1 VIADIQANLPA
12 LDAVIADVGEVDAWW
27 HAGDVVGIGPHPNE
41 VVERLREIGAVG
53 VVGNHDRAVF
63 GGPDWDR
70 LDKDFLRAPLQ
81 LARDRLTPASLAWLG
96 ALPETIVIEGFTIV
110 HASPTDPLWE
120 YVTTPEQAARALE
133 LIGTAHG
140 LHGHT
145 HVPAN
150 WEMPLQTDGA
160 RAGATRAGPTV
171 PGPTVAGP
179 LGPGPIALAGAR
191 HYLNPGSVG
200 LPRDGD
206 PRASLMI
213 LDLEAGTAEF
223 RRVGYDIDAT
233 ARDIRAANLPEYLA
247 TRIYEGR

>member
-1 VIADIQANLPA
+1 MGD
-12 LDAVIADVGEVDAWW
+12 VDAWW
-27 HAGDVVGIGPHPNE
+27 HAGDVVGIGPHPNQ
-41 VVERLREIGAVG
+41 VVERLRELGAIG

-81 LARDRLTPASLAWLG
+81 LARDTLTPASLAWLE
-96 ALPETIVIEGFTIV
+96 ALPETIVIDGFTII

-120 YVTTPEQAARALE
+120 YVTTPEQAGRSLK
-133 LIGTAHG
+133 LIGTKHG
-140 LHGHT
+140 IHGHT

-150 WEMPLQTDGA
+150 WEMPLD
-160 RAGATRAGPTV
+160 AGASAAGSPV
-171 PGPTVAGP
+171 AATVAGP
-179 LGPGPIALAGAR
+179 TGPGPIALAGFR

-206 PRASLMI
+206 PRASLI
-213 LDLEAGTAEF
+213 VLDLIAGTAEF
-223 RRVGYDIDAT
+223 RRVAYDIDAT
-233 ARDIRAANLPEYLA
+233 ARDIRAANLPEFLA

>member
-1 VIADIQANLPA
+1 
-12 LDAVIADVGEVDAWW
+12 VDAWW

-41 VVERLREIGAVG
+41 VVERLRELGAVG

-81 LARDRLTPASLAWLG
+81 LARDTLTPASLAWLE
-96 ALPETIVIEGFTIV
+96 ALPETIVIEGFTII

-133 LIGTAHG
+133 LIGTVHG
-140 LHGHT
+140 IHGHT

-150 WEMPLQTDGA
+150 WEMPLHADGA
-160 RAGATRAGPTV
+160 VADATR
-171 PGPTVAGP
+171 AGP
-179 LGPGPIALAGAR
+179 LGPGPIALGGAR

-206 PRASLMI
+206 PRASLI
-213 LDLEAGTAEF
+213 VLDLVAGTAEF
-223 RRVGYDIDAT
+223 RRVAYDIDAT
-233 ARDIRAANLPEYLA
+233 ARDIRAAHLPEYLA

>member
-1 VIADIQANLPA
+1 
-12 LDAVIADVGEVDAWW
+12 
-27 HAGDVVGIGPHPNE
+27 
-41 VVERLREIGAVG
+41 

-81 LARDRLTPASLAWLG
+81 LARDRLTPASLAWLE
-96 ALPETIVIEGFTIV
+96 ALPEVIVIEGFTII

-120 YVTTPEQAARALE
+120 YVTTPEQAGRSLE

-140 LHGHT
+140 IHGHT

-150 WEMPLQTDGA
+150 WEMPLSTGI
-160 RAGATRAGPTV
+160 GT
-171 PGPTVAGP
+171 TVAGP
-179 LGPGPIALAGAR
+179 PASGSTLAGPRGPEPISLAGAR

-206 PRASLMI
+206 PRASLI
-213 LDLEAGTAEF
+213 VLDLAAGTAEF
-223 RRVGYDIDAT
+223 RRVAYDIDAT
-233 ARDIRAANLPEYLA
+233 ARDIRAAHLPEFLA

>member
-1 VIADIQANLPA
+1 
-12 LDAVIADVGEVDAWW
+12 
-27 HAGDVVGIGPHPNE
+27 VGIGPHPNE
-41 VVERLREIGAVG
+41 VVERLREIGAIG

-81 LARDRLTPASLAWLG
+81 LARDQLTPASLAWLK
-96 ALPETIVIEGFTIV
+96 ALPETIVVDGFTII

-120 YVTTPEQAARALE
+120 YVTTPEQAGRSLE
-133 LIGTAHG
+133 LIGTQHG
-140 LHGHT
+140 IHGHT

-150 WEMPLQTDGA
+150 WEMPLDTD
-160 RAGATRAGPTV
+160 AGAMVSAAARSAASS
-171 PGPTVAGP
+171 TVAGP
-179 LGPGPIALAGAR
+179 TGPGPISLAGMR

-206 PRASLMI
+206 PRASLII
-213 LDLEAGTAEF
+213 LDLAVGTAEF
-223 RRVGYDIDAT
+223 RRVAYDIDAT
-233 ARDIRAANLPEYLA
+233 ARDIRAAHLPEYLA

>member
-1 VIADIQANLPA
+1 
-12 LDAVIADVGEVDAWW
+12 VGEVDAWW

-41 VVERLREIGAVG
+41 VVERMREIGATG

-81 LARDRLTPASLAWLG
+81 LARDTLTPASLAWLE
-96 ALPETIVIEGFTIV
+96 ALPEMIVIEGFTII

-120 YVTTPEQAARALE
+120 YVTTPEQAGRALD
-133 LIGTAHG
+133 LIGTQHG

-150 WEMPLQTDGA
+150 WEMPLGA
-160 RAGATRAGPTV
+160 DESGAAG
-171 PGPTVAGP
+171 AGP
-179 LGPGPIALAGAR
+179 LGPGPIFLASAR

-206 PRASLMI
+206 PRASLII
-213 LDLEAGTAEF
+213 LDLIAGTAEF
-223 RRVGYDIDAT
+223 RRVAYDIDAT
-233 ARDIRAANLPEYLA
+233 ARAIRAANLPEYLA

>member
-1 VIADIQANLPA
+1 M
-12 LDAVIADVGEVDAWW
+12 
-27 HAGDVVGIGPHPNE
+27 
-41 VVERLREIGAVG
+41 
-53 VVGNHDRAVF
+53 F

-81 LARDRLTPASLAWLG
+81 LARDTLTPASLAWLD
-96 ALPETIVIEGFTIV
+96 ALPETMVIEDFTII

-120 YVTTPEQAARALE
+120 YVTTPEQAGHALE
-133 LIGTAHG
+133 LIGTQHG

-150 WEMPLQTDGA
+150 WEMPLPGA
-160 RAGATRAGPTV
+160 TTTGDPTLPGPAIAGAGRGAAGS
-171 PGPTVAGP
+171 TVAGP
-179 LGPGPIALAGAR
+179 MGPGPMALAGAR

-206 PRASLMI
+206 PRASLVV

-223 RRVGYDIDAT
+223 RRVAYDIDAT

>member
-1 VIADIQANLPA
+1 
-12 LDAVIADVGEVDAWW
+12 
-27 HAGDVVGIGPHPNE
+27 
-41 VVERLREIGAVG
+41 
-53 VVGNHDRAVF
+53 VF

-81 LARDRLTPASLAWLG
+81 LARDRLTPASLAWLE
-96 ALPETIVIEGFTIV
+96 ALPVTIVIDGFTII

-120 YVTTPEQAARALE
+120 YVTTPDQAGRALE
-133 LIGTAHG
+133 LISTQHG

-150 WEMPLQTDGA
+150 WVMPLPTS
-160 RAGATRAGPTV
+160 AGAT
-171 PGPTVAGP
+171 VAGN
-179 LGPGPIALAGAR
+179 LGPGPIDLAGAR

-206 PRASLMI
+206 PRASLVI

-223 RRVGYDIDAT
+223 RRVAYDIDAT
-233 ARDIRAANLPEYLA
+233 ARAIRAANLPEFLA

>member
-1 VIADIQANLPA
+1 
-12 LDAVIADVGEVDAWW
+12 VGEVGGWW

-41 VVERLREIGAVG
+41 VVERLRQLGAIG

-81 LARDRLTPASLAWLG
+81 LARDTLTPASLAWLES
-96 ALPETIVIEGFTIV
+96 LPETIVMEGFTII

-120 YVTTPEQAARALE
+120 YVTTPEQAGAALE
-133 LIGTAHG
+133 LIGTQHG
-140 LHGHT
+140 IHGHT

-150 WEMPLQTDGA
+150 WVVPLGA
-160 RAGATRAGPTV
+160 SSEAGSPGADAGSGHALGTPAMTMAETAPAT
-171 PGPTVAGP
+171 TVAGP
-179 LGPGPIALAGAR
+179 TGPGTIELAGAR
-191 HYLNPGSVG
+191 HYHNPGSVG

-206 PRASLMI
+206 PRASVI
-213 LDLEAGTAEF
+213 LLDPVAGTAVF
-223 RRVGYDIDAT
+223 RRVAYDIDAT
-233 ARDIRAANLPEYLA
+233 ARAIRAANLPEFLA

>member
-1 VIADIQANLPA
+1 M
-12 LDAVIADVGEVDAWW
+12 
-27 HAGDVVGIGPHPNE
+27 GIGPHPNE
-41 VVERLREIGAVG
+41 VVERLREIGAIG

-81 LARDRLTPASLAWLG
+81 LARDQLTPASLAWLK
-96 ALPETIVIEGFTIV
+96 ALPETIVVDGFTII

-120 YVTTPEQAARALE
+120 YVTTPEQAGRSLE
-133 LIGTAHG
+133 LIGTQHG
-140 LHGHT
+140 IHGHT

-150 WEMPLQTDGA
+150 WEMPLDTD
-160 RAGATRAGPTV
+160 AGAMVSAAARSAASS
-171 PGPTVAGP
+171 TVAGP
-179 LGPGPIALAGAR
+179 TGPGPISLAGMR

-206 PRASLMI
+206 PRASLII
-213 LDLEAGTAEF
+213 LDLAVGTAEF
-223 RRVGYDIDAT
+223 RRVAYDIDAT
-233 ARDIRAANLPEYLA
+233 ARDIRAAHLPEYLA

>member
-1 VIADIQANLPA
+1 
-12 LDAVIADVGEVDAWW
+12 
-27 HAGDVVGIGPHPNE
+27 VVGIGPHPNE
-41 VVERLREIGAVG
+41 VVERLRELGAVG

-81 LARDRLTPASLAWLG
+81 LARDTLTAASLDWLE
-96 ALPETIVIEGFTIV
+96 ALPETVVVVGFTII

-120 YVTTPEQAARALE
+120 YVTTPEQAGRALE
-133 LIGTAHG
+133 LISTQHG

-150 WEMPLQTDGA
+150 WEVPLGTGAGVSDG
-160 RAGATRAGPTV
+160 T
-171 PGPTVAGP
+171 TVAGP

-206 PRASLMI
+206 PRASLII
-213 LDLEAGTAEF
+213 LDLVAGTAEF
-223 RRVGYDIDAT
+223 RRVAYDIDAT
-233 ARDIRAANLPEYLA
+233 ARAIRAANLPEYLA